1 MFRPIHS
8 LATALAIV
16 LAPGITL
23 GQAQPAGTPDT
34 HDPQQVLAYQGSAV
48 LTQQGIDAA
57 FSRIPEEHRLAFIRD
72 GAKVDQLV
80 QSLLHAK
87 IVAADARENGFA
99 DDPQVRERLQQALD
113 KELAQAWQEE
123 VTRRAPE
130 ADYEALA
137 REDYLANP
145 ESYSTPLTVDVS
157 HILIGT
163 ESRTPAEAESL
174 AARLRSELDDDP
186 ARFEA
191 LVLQYSDDPAKSKN
205 QGRYARMKKGEM
217 VKSFEDAAFAMTS
230 PGQISGPVKT
240 EYGFHLIRLDGRNE
254 PVARP
259 WDKVKDDA
267 VEAARKKHIGNYR
280 TRYVQKLLAEPIV
293 IPEGAVEVMARR
305 HFGENLEHAPV
316 FTEKDEG

>member
-1 MFRPIHS
+1 MFRPIHT
-8 LATALAIV
+8 LAMALAIV
-16 LAPGITL
+16 LSPGITL
-23 GQAQPAGTPDT
+23 GQMQPAATPDT
-34 HDPQQVLAYQGSAV
+34 HDPQQVLAHQGSAV

-80 QSLLHAK
+80 QSLLQAK

-113 KELAQAWQEE
+113 KELAEAWLQE
-123 VTRRAPE
+123 VARRAPE

-145 ESYSTPLTVDVS
+145 EAYSTPLTLDVS

-163 ESRTPAEAESL
+163 ESRTPEEAEGL
-174 AARLRSELDDDP
+174 AARLKSELDGDP
-186 ARFEA
+186 ARFDA
-191 LVLQYSDDPAKSKN
+191 LVLEYSDDPAKSKN
-205 QGRYARMKKGEM
+205 QGRYSRMKKGEM
-217 VKSFEDAAFAMTS
+217 VKTFEDAAFAMTS

-240 EYGFHLIRLDGRNE
+240 EYGFHLIRLDARKE
-254 PVARP
+254 PVTRP
-259 WDKVKDDA
+259 WEKVKDEA
-267 VEAARKKHIGNYR
+267 VQAARTRHIGSYR

-293 IPEGAVEVMARR
+293 IPEGAVGVMARR
-305 HFGENLEHAPV
+305 HFGDTLEKAPV
-316 FTEKDEG
+316 FTE